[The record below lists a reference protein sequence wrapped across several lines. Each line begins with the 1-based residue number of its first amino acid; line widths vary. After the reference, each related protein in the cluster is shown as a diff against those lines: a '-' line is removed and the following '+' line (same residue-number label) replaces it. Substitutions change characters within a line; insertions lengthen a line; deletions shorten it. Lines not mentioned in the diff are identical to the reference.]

1 MTALRQASFQGRNG
15 RRRSNKSISTNSHVI
30 TNTTNIRPF
39 VSYENSK
46 GKDEKIFIGAIFTC
60 CCGVSGGDAAVG
72 KVSMN
77 DWYCCR

>member
-1 MTALRQASFQGRNG
+1 MKTAKERM
-15 RRRSNKSISTNSHVI
+15 K
-30 TNTTNIRPF
+30 
-39 VSYENSK
+39 
-46 GKDEKIFIGAIFTC
+46 KIFIGAIFTW